1 MSTVTRTKLEGG
13 RCVFCHLCIVSVDGG
28 AGRPPVAAVTAA
40 VKVDAHSFTR
50 TQRDTTALDT
60 KTLGSW
66 HLL

>member
-1 MSTVTRTKLEGG
+1 MRVLSSVYCLGLW
-13 RCVFCHLCIVSVDGG
+13 RCGP
-28 AGRPPVAAVTAA
+28 PPVAAVTAA